1 MIAAYAHFCI
11 WRCSSTSCLL
21 GLFLYI
27 HWIIWIHPP
36 CCCWLYHSTPG
47 TGTVPSS
54 QECNPRS
61 YRNDPTPFRRLHEV
75 HQVPGLPQ
83 EAVHY
88 PTSPWAQPA
97 GSNCR
102 VSGDGYET
110 VETCWDMFGTSIHFF
125 PKQVLPVMG
134 SYFILLLAL
143 AVSGCLVPLFSLFHG
158 SGYLELSL
166 PARLAAFGCIWLA
179 GVAMVAWIAFFLR
192 LPPAVLGFVAC
203 MCRYVVFSFVSG
215 CAWFLGSCSQTC
227 RVHLWSAWR
236 VLVPKEWW
244 YGRVSGCASFYSAL
258 LVCWAARFAAS
269 FYVFGSPCSIQLFRV
284 AGRFLFPAWG
294 VCAGSKM
301 GHCHWMAGG
310 DVLRRIEFLHT
321 SCWFTR
327 NGAWFKIRRHFG
339 AADSGHLSYEKPWEA
354 MILVGARNRASSPSH
369 AGMASLCKLGSRM
382 S

>member
-1 MIAAYAHFCI
+1 MIAAFAFGDVHPLLASLQ
-11 WRCSSTSCLL
+11 CSFTSTELSE
-21 GLFLYI
+21 F
-27 HWIIWIHPP
+27 IHPP
-36 CCCWLYHSTPG
+36 VVGCITHSTPG

-102 VSGDGYET
+102 DGYET

-125 PKQVLPVMG
+125 PKHLTSGPGGVGLLG
-134 SYFILLLAL
+134 SSVF
-143 AVSGCLVPLFSLFHG
+143 LFHG
-158 SGYLELSL
+158 SGCLELSL
-166 PARLAAFGCIWLA
+166 PAALAAFGCIWLS

-203 MCRYVVFSFVSG
+203 MCRYVVFAFVSG

-227 RVHLWSAWR
+227 WVHLWSAWR

-284 AGRFLFPAWG
+284 AGAVSFSCLGGLRWKQNG
-294 VCAGSKM
+294 T
-301 GHCHWMAGG
+301 CHWMAGG
-310 DVLRRIEFLHT
+310 DVLRRTEFLHT
-321 SCWFTR
+321 SCWFTK
-327 NGAWFKIRRHFG
+327 NGVCVCPTVCVWFRIRRHFG
-339 AADSGHLSYEKPWEA
+339 AADSGHLSYEKPWED

-369 AGMASLCKLGSRM
+369 AGMASLCKLGPRM